1 MKQEEAPMA
10 GPQVVVFTMT
20 GCQHCA
26 GVKAY
31 LEEKGIAFSERNVLE
46 DDQAMADF
54 RELGYRG
61 TPVTV
66 AGDEAVIG
74 FDRARLDEVFDNFA
88 GEDA

>member
-1 MKQEEAPMA
+1 MA

-20 GCQHCA
+20 GCPHCA

-54 RELGYRG
+54 RALGFRG
-61 TPVTV
+61 TPVTLV
-66 AGDEAVIG
+66 GEEAIVG
-74 FDRARLDEVFDNFA
+74 FDREKFEKVLRPTE
-88 GEDA
+88 GSGSSE